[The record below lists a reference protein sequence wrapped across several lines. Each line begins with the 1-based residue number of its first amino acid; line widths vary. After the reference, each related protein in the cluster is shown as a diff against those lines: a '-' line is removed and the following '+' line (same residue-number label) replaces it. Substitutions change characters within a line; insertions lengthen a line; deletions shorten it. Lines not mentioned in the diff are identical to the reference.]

1 MNNNGQI
8 QPQTQPS
15 LQKVQSNSGVQPL
28 FTSKQLITVTLL
40 GLIFGLISWG
50 IGYGIESATKAS
62 CNIGFDFCAA
72 GGYLG
77 IGIAFLLNVVVAAF
91 ILRKLKVANY
101 VQIVVL
107 ATLSLYS
114 APSFLTLANFN
125 TVMLVIAAGLLNALA
140 YGFFYWFFNAL
151 KFDPTNKLIIAVV
164 VAILA
169 IIGSMHLGDKASV
182 QQYEEERQT
191 KIENYDFSLYRPT
204 YIPTG
209 YRVYSVSPSYDND
222 PAAYLDVNYLYGS
235 NDIGDP
241 SPFHI
246 YIFNSSWERFKPPT
260 DCGPEYPND
269 ILTFDFPCVEIGE
282 TPEGNKIYHHD
293 SNFSNQYNTY
303 VEIEDS
309 IVVLA
314 TNSKHFTDSDLV
326 KIMSSL
332 KPTTAKELQDLYEQG
347 KKK

>member
-1 MNNNGQI
+1 MDYTGQI
-8 QPQTQPS
+8 QPQNTPALQNIQSDSNTPS
-15 LQKVQSNSGVQPL
+15 LFS
-28 FTSKQLITVTLL
+28 SKQLTTVALL
-40 GLIFGLISWG
+40 GLLFGLISYG
-50 IGYGIESATKAS
+50 IGYGIESASKAS
-62 CNIGFDFCAA
+62 CDIGFGFCAA

-77 IGIAFLLNVVVAAF
+77 IGIAFVLNVVVAAF
-91 ILRKLKVANY
+91 VLRKLKVANY

-114 APSFLTLANFN
+114 APSFLTLAHLN
-125 TVMLVIAAGLLNALA
+125 TLMLVAAAGLLNALA

-169 IIGSMHLGDKASV
+169 ITGSMHLGDKASV
-182 QQYEEERQT
+182 QQYEEEQQS
-191 KIENYDFSLYRPT
+191 KIESYDFNLYRPT
-204 YIPTG
+204 YVPAG
-209 YRVYSVSPSYDND
+209 YSVYSVSPSYDNY
-222 PAAYLDVNYLYGS
+222 PAAYLYVNYLYGS

-246 YIFNSSWERFKPPT
+246 YIFNASWERFNPPT

-269 ILTFDFPCVEIGE
+269 IMTFDFPCEEIGE
-282 TPEGNKIYHHD
+282 TPNGDKIYHHD

-303 VEIEDS
+303 AKIDNS

-314 TNSKHFTDSDLV
+314 TSSKHLTNSDLI

-332 KPTTAKELQDLYEQG
+332 KPTTANELQALYEQD
-347 KKK
+347 KKR